1 MRRFNLEEFLWLLI
15 LIFMDLGII
24 YLIYTGKT
32 DFYIGDKMAKYMY
45 MSVLLLTILI
55 LFQIANVFTPKGDLN
70 IINKLLPIMIAIIL
84 GFISVKAQD
93 SFRHNELYD
102 NLLSENEEVHEHNF
116 GFDKKKK
123 DDYIRDGNIV
133 INDNNLELLEDMKN
147 NPEEYIGKNLEVK
160 GFVCKDSLL
169 EENMFMI
176 GRVQMTCCAADS
188 KVIGILAEYED
199 SKSLNENDW
208 VNIKGSISY
217 TTINDDDG
225 ISHRVPVVHIGS
237 LEKVEN
243 EDQK

>member
-15 LIFMDLGII
+15 LISMSLGIV
-24 YLIYTGKT
+24 YLIYTGKA
-32 DFYIGDKMAKYMY
+32 DFYIGDKMVKYMY
-45 MSVLLLTILI
+45 MSVALLTILI
-55 LFQIANVFTPKGDLN
+55 VFQTVNVFTPKGDLN
-70 IINKLLPIMIAIIL
+70 IINKLLPIMIALIL
-84 GFISVKAQD
+84 GFVSVKAQD

-102 NLLSENEEVHEHNF
+102 NLLSENEESHEHHF

-123 DDYIRDGNIV
+123 DDYIKDGNIV

-199 SKSLNENDW
+199 SQNLNENDW

-225 ISHRVPVVHIGS
+225 ISHRVPIVQIGS
-237 LEKVEN
+237 LEKIEN
-243 EDQK
+243 EDTK